1 MAFYDQGGMG
11 EQPGVRGKPRKGGS
25 AAALPGQMTNTAMP
39 GTQQLSTVPQVP
51 TPSWGQDASGNMAPP
66 VDNPMG
72 SGKLGGFTP
81 GPMNQMQPPPMQDP
95 GMAGS
100 LGEQPMGTPLATKPG
115 KQGGAAATPSPG
127 GIMPPGNRFGMGG
140 GMGGGMG
147 SPISQR
153 LKAMALRNRGKMG
166 GGMMGGG
173 GY

>member
-25 AAALPGQMTNTAMP
+25 AAALPGQMTNTAMS

-100 LGEQPMGTPLATKPG
+100 LGEQPMGTPLNKPG
-115 KQGGAAATPSPG
+115 KGGGAATIPSTLGG
-127 GIMPPGNRFGMGG
+127 GIRAPGERRMPGLPGMIRNRVMALRGGG
-140 GMGGGMG
+140 GMGGG
-147 SPISQR
+147 
-153 LKAMALRNRGKMG
+153 
-166 GGMMGGG
+166 

>member
-100 LGEQPMGTPLATKPG
+100 LGEQPMGTPLQKPG
-115 KQGGAAATPSPG
+115 KGGGAATIPSTLGG
-127 GIMPPGNRFGMGG
+127 GIRAPGERRMPGLPSMIRNRVMALRGGG
-140 GMGGGMG
+140 GMGGG
-147 SPISQR
+147 
-153 LKAMALRNRGKMG
+153 
-166 GGMMGGG
+166 

>member
-51 TPSWGQDASGNMAPP
+51 TPSWGQDASENMAPP
-66 VDNPMG
+66 VDKPMG

-100 LGEQPMGTPLATKPG
+100 LGGFQPMGTPLNKPG
-115 KQGGAAATPSPG
+115 KGGGAATIPSTLGG
-127 GIMPPGNRFGMGG
+127 GIRAPGERRMPGVPSMIRNRVMALRGGG
-140 GMGGGMG
+140 GMGGG
-147 SPISQR
+147 
-153 LKAMALRNRGKMG
+153 
-166 GGMMGGG
+166 

>member
-25 AAALPGQMTNTAMP
+25 AAAMPGQMTNTAMP
-39 GTQQLSTVPQVP
+39 GTQDLSAMKPGM
-51 TPSWGQDASGNMAPP
+51 TPLAQQPPGMDASGNMAPP

-72 SGKLGGFTP
+72 SGALGGFQP

-100 LGEQPMGTPLATKPG
+100 LGGFQPMGTPLNKPG
-115 KQGGAAATPSPG
+115 KGGGAATIPSTLGG
-127 GIMPPGNRFGMGG
+127 GIRAPGERRMPGLPSMIRNRVMALRGGG
-140 GMGGGMG
+140 GMGGG
-147 SPISQR
+147 
-153 LKAMALRNRGKMG
+153 
-166 GGMMGGG
+166 

>member
-100 LGEQPMGTPLATKPG
+100 LGEQPMGTPLQKPG
-115 KQGGAAATPSPG
+115 KGGGAATIPSTLGG
-127 GIMPPGNRFGMGG
+127 GIRAPGERRMPGLPGMIRNRVMALRGGG
-140 GMGGGMG
+140 GMGGG
-147 SPISQR
+147 
-153 LKAMALRNRGKMG
+153 
-166 GGMMGGG
+166 